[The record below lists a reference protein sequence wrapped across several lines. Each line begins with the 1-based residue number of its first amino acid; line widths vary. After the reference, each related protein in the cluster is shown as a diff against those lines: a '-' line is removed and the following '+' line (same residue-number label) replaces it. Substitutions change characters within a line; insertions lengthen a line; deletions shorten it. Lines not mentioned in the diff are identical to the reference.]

1 MLSIPEL
8 EVQDELFW
16 QLYKAFY
23 ILIKEGFSIY
33 EFKIDKSILLHY
45 RLKGKSV
52 IITYQIPYRK
62 WMICVNKYWGI
73 VKNRIIINEYIEPKD
88 LLNYVEALV
97 SGKIGSV
104 N

>member
-23 ILIKEGFSIY
+23 VLVKEGFSIY
-33 EFKIDKSILLHY
+33 EFKIDKSILLLHY

-52 IITYQIPYRK
+52 IVLYQKPYRN
-62 WMICVNKYWGI
+62 WMICVKKYWGI
-73 VKNRIIINEYIEPKD
+73 VKNRIIVSEYIEPKD
-88 LLNYVEALV
+88 LFNYVEALV
-97 SGKIGSV
+97 SGK
-104 N
+104 NP